1 MKKLTFISLILMTT
15 NLMFAQIINIP
26 DDYPT
31 IQQGIEA
38 ANAGDTVLVEPGTYY
53 ENINFLGKDITVAS
67 MYLFDQDTS
76 IISQTIIDGNQPGR
90 IEMGAY

>member
-1 MKKLTFISLILMTT
+1 MVVILYTDKLTFTAMKKLTLISLILMTA

-26 DDYPT
+26 DNYST
-31 IQQGIEA
+31 IQLGIEA

-67 MYLFDQDTS
+67 MYLFDF
-76 IISQTIIDGNQPGR
+76 
-90 IEMGAY
+90 